1 MTGGLWP
8 DGLNVA
14 AVVAENVVAAAEDNN
29 K

>member
-1 MTGGLWP
+1 MTGGLWLDWP
-8 DGLNVA
+8 NVA